1 MAWKLC
7 EHGTRGRCKPCGR
20 GYCKHSKVKQMCRE
34 CDGRDFCEHDKRQS
48 SCKECKGKSICKHDK
63 RIQNC
68 IKCCPDSFCV
78 HKRLKNN
85 CKICGGNN
93 RCIHNIMKSVCVECG
108 GGSLCVHGKKKQT
121 CKECYPKK
129 YKKWREYRNKR
140 RVENPSLRLKEN
152 MRSRVWDALKNNA
165 KSANTETLV
174 GCTIAELWNHLESQ
188 FDSEMTRDNYGEWHV
203 DHIIPCD
210 AFDLSRPEE
219 QRRCFNYRNLQ
230 PMWGSENSS
239 KGNEYKFNIIL
250 EIELFKY

>member
-129 YKKWREYRNKR
+129 YKKWILVCSLIIKIAKKKLVNRSVLIDTNGKIKCYYDKIHMYDVILNK
-140 RVENPSLRLKEN
+140 KEQYFESKTFTAGN
-152 MRSRVWDALKNNA
+152 KI
-165 KSANTETLV
+165 KS
-174 GCTIAELWNHLESQ
+174 
-188 FDSEMTRDNYGEWHV
+188 Y
-203 DHIIPCD
+203 
-210 AFDLSRPEE
+210 
-219 QRRCFNYRNLQ
+219 
-230 PMWGSENSS
+230 
-239 KGNEYKFNIIL
+239 
-250 EIELFKY
+250 